1 MELENLF
8 ETIDEA
14 LIVDQVNDYELG
26 RIVRKW
32 YWAYKNESEVEDL
45 EWDDLTE
52 DEEWGEFM
60 VGGWDDE

>member
-1 MELENLF
+1 MELEDLY
-8 ETIDEA
+8 EVIDEA

-32 YWAYKNESEVEDL
+32 YWAYKNEDEVEDL
-45 EWDDLTE
+45 DWEDLTE

-60 VGGWDDE
+60 MGDEYDD

>member
-32 YWAYKNESEVEDL
+32 YWRYKNEDEIENLDWEDL
-45 EWDDLTE
+45 SEDGEWS
-52 DEEWGEFM
+52 EFM

>member
-32 YWAYKNESEVEDL
+32 YWAYKNEGNIEDL
-45 EWDDLTE
+45 NWEDLTE
-52 DEEWGEFM
+52 EEEWSEFM

>member
-32 YWAYKNESEVEDL
+32 YWACKNEGEIEDL
-45 EWDDLTE
+45 NWEDLTE
-52 DEEWGEFM
+52 DGEWEEFLMMGE
-60 VGGWDDE
+60 

>member
-8 ETIDEA
+8 EIIDEA

-32 YWAYKNESEVEDL
+32 YWGYKNGSEVEDL
-45 EWDDLTE
+45 DWEDLDEDD
-52 DEEWGEFM
+52 EWGEFY
-60 VGGWDDE
+60 DN